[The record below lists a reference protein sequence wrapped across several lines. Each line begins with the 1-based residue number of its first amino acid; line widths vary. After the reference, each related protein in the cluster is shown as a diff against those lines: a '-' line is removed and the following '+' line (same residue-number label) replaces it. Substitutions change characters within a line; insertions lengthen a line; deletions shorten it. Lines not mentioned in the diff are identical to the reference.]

1 MPVLLGLEV
10 AALSAVAYK
19 LPAVRATARESAS
32 YLYETLVGSEPAVSP
47 VEADDRQ
54 PASSSPSSPP
64 RKKQPPPP
72 AATVMLPTLYANPEA
87 ALSSP
92 LRLKGVLT
100 QIANAVPRRFGGDV
114 GGQWHLLFST
124 ATDGTSLAHMIR
136 TCAGDAALL
145 LVVRDPSG
153 RVYGAFCPVL
163 REPST
168 GGGGGLGI
176 AAAVESGGEILGTNA
191 AAVGGNTDSSSGSST
206 SSSKFHGTG
215 ETFLFA
221 LADLAL
227 PPPPE
232 HQISSPSPGATRRGV
247 SRTVAY
253 TFGWSRSDESN
264 EVTEGG
270 FERAPVLS
278 CSCLTDRLLSLIP
291 LLSHSISCARIT
303 TASISAPA
311 ASQVWA

>member
-206 SSSKFHGTG
+206 SSPNST
-215 ETFLFA
+215 A
-221 LADLAL
+221 LERPFCLHW
-227 PPPPE
+227 PT
-232 HQISSPSPGATRRGV
+232 SPYP
-247 SRTVAY
+247 
-253 TFGWSRSDESN
+253 
-264 EVTEGG
+264 
-270 FERAPVLS
+270 
-278 CSCLTDRLLSLIP
+278 RLLSTRYRHRHRAPHAVASAGPSRIPSAGRVAMSRMRFARSDSNPALIP
-291 LLSHSISCARIT
+291 L
-303 TASISAPA
+303 PA
-311 ASQVWA
+311 CR